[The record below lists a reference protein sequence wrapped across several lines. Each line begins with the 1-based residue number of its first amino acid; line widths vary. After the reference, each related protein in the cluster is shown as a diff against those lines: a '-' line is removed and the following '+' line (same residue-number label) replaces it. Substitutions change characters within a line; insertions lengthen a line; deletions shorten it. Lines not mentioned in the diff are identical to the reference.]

1 MATPSLILLVLVT
14 TLTAGGPALE
24 STPMLIDDFSRSD
37 GCSPAGTC
45 WTVFSDRV
53 MGGLSE
59 ARAESGSE
67 DGRSHLRLHGR
78 VTLANNGGFIQTAL
92 DLGEGGAPLD
102 ALAFSGI
109 RLEVK
114 TADPG
119 TGYALHLRTPDCVL
133 PWQHYKAEIPAGAG
147 WRTVVIPFAEFRAYR
162 LGNPLDTRRL
172 LRLGL
177 VAGGGEFPADLRVRR
192 IEMVREVAGE

>member
-1 MATPSLILLVLVT
+1 MANSSIILPVLVT
-14 TLTAGGPALE
+14 ILTAGGPALE

-37 GCSPAGTC
+37 GCSPAGAC

-59 ARAESGSE
+59 ARAETGTE
-67 DGRSHLRLHGR
+67 DGRRHLRLHGR

-92 DLGEGGAPLD
+92 DLGEGDAPLD
-102 ALAFSGI
+102 ARAFSGI

-119 TGYALHLRTPDCVL
+119 TGYALHLRTPDCIL
-133 PWQHYKAEIPAGAG
+133 PWQHYKAEIPADAG
-147 WRTVVIPFAEFRAYR
+147 WRTVIIPFAEFRAYR

-192 IEMVREVAGE
+192 IELVGKEGHE